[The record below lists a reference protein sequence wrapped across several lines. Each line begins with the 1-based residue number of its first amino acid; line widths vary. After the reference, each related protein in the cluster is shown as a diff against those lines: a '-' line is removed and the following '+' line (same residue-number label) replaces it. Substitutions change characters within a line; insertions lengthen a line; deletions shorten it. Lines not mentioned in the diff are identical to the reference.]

1 MSDISIEI
9 KILDDRIIKLWGTP
23 TYQTDLAA
31 AIDLYACIDK
41 IIKIKP
47 GNPAQLLSSGISI
60 HMNDKNMMAMILP
73 RSGLGH
79 KKGLVL
85 GNTAGV
91 IDADYSGPILI
102 SVWNRN
108 TVGSN
113 IDVEIAP
120 GERIA
125 QMIFLPIIRPSFKI
139 VENFSSQNPRGEN
152 GFGST
157 ST

>member
-1 MSDISIEI
+1 MSKIDIEI
-9 KILDDRIIKLWGTP
+9 KILDDRIIKLWGPP

-41 IIKIKP
+41 PIKIKP
-47 GNPAQLLSSGISI
+47 GNMAQLLPSGISI
-60 HMNDKNMMAMILP
+60 HMNNNSMMAMILP

-108 TVGSN
+108 S
-113 IDVEIAP
+113 VESKTDICISP

-125 QMIFLPIIRPSFKI
+125 QMIFLPIIRPNFKI
-139 VENFSSQNPRGEN
+139 VENFSFQNPRGEG

-157 ST
+157 DK

>member
-1 MSDISIEI
+1 MSKISIEI

-31 AIDLYACIDK
+31 AIDLYACIDNT
-41 IIKIKP
+41 IKIKP

-91 IDADYSGPILI
+91 IDADYSGTILM

-108 TVGSN
+108 TVESN
-113 IDVEIAP
+113 IDIEIVP

-139 VENFSSQNPRGEN
+139 VENFSSQNPRGER

-157 ST
+157 NA

>member
-1 MSDISIEI
+1 MNNISIEI
-9 KILDDRIIKLWGTP
+9 KILDDRIIKLWGPP

-31 AIDLYACIDK
+31 AIDLYACIDST
-41 IIKIKP
+41 IKIKP

-60 HMNDKNMMAMILP
+60 HINNKNIMAMILP

-108 TVGSN
+108 N
-113 IDVEIAP
+113 IESGIDIDIAP

-125 QMIFLPIIRPSFKI
+125 QMIFIPIIRPDFKI
-139 VENFSSQNPRGEN
+139 VENFSHQNTRGEK

-157 ST
+157 NT